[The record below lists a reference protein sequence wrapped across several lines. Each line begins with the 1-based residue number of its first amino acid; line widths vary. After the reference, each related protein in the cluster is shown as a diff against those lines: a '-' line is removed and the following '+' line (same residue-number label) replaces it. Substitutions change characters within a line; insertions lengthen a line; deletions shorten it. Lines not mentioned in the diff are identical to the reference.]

1 MKVINVLS
9 EIWEK
14 QFFRKFEGG
23 FRVSFAGDLESLVTT
38 EVERS
43 ARKSL
48 RIFTSI
54 IRKPKMGKLGGKM
67 GRTIVSSA
75 NWMLYMVVVVAV
87 AGVVVAVATI
97 K

>member
-1 MKVINVLS
+1 MC
-9 EIWEK
+9 
-14 QFFRKFEGG
+14 FRKFEGG

-75 NWMLYMVVVVAV
+75 NWMLYMVVV

>member
-1 MKVINVLS
+1 MCCLKFC
-9 EIWEK
+9 EK

-75 NWMLYMVVVVAV
+75 NWMLYMVVAV